1 MAAEITVTGTLTRDP
16 EIKYAQ
22 SGTAMLKLALAATRR
37 QQNRNTKQWEDDGD
51 PLYIDVT
58 FFGDRENYLGDILH
72 KGDQLSVSGALVRRN
87 WESRQQD
94 GRRPRGAVPEA
105 PRLRQE
111 VRQGRRRAG
120 PRPDHV
126 QHVQRP
132 VLTGATGGGK
142 PAGKYPPP
150 TSLHVDPHKAKGT
163 SRWLHSR
170 S

>member
-37 QQNRNTKQWEDDGD
+37 QQSRDTKQWEDDGD

-87 WESRQQD
+87 WES
-94 GRRPRGAVPEA
+94 GSKTGVA
-105 PRLRQE
+105 LE
-111 VRQGRRRAG
+111 VRFPKLLGYVKKADKAG
-120 PRPDHV
+120 GV
-126 QHVQRP
+126 QALAP
-132 VLTGATGGGK
+132 TTSNTFGA
-142 PAGKYPPP
+142 PF
-150 TSLHVDPHKAKGT
+150 
-163 SRWLHSR
+163 
-170 S
+170 